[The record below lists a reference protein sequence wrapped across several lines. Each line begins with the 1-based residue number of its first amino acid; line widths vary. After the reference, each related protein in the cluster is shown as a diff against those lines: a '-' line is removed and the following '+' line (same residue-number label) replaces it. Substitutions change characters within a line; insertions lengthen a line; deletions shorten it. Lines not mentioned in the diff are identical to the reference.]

1 MQVRAV
7 FYLCKGK
14 EVLQGEF
21 EFLIRVHRENVDEGK
36 GGILSLLGAWG
47 QGLGHEDVMLISHS
61 LVSMSDTICNSVTL
75 EQSSHIVSREMYKS
89 SRDVLQVCLHFLYII
104 VKEFKV
110 KSWVYLDEARHMF
123 LLGYQKLSLMK
134 NWENKLSYCRVKL
147 KRIKFGL

>member
-36 GGILSLLGAWG
+36 GC
-47 QGLGHEDVMLISHS
+47 LGHEDVMLISHS

-75 EQSSHIVSREMYKS
+75 GKSSHIVSREMYES
-89 SRDVLQVCLHFLYII
+89 SRD
-104 VKEFKV
+104 
-110 KSWVYLDEARHMF
+110 
-123 LLGYQKLSLMK
+123 LL
-134 NWENKLSYCRVKL
+134 
-147 KRIKFGL
+147 